1 MPTVTSTEIEIGCFS
16 KNDLF
21 PEKIVSQFIAIEA
34 APTHS
39 NKKVFWAN
47 VPVTSIENIVAI
59 DE

>member
-1 MPTVTSTEIEIGCFS
+1 MPTVTSTEIEIECFS

-21 PEKIVSQFIAIEA
+21 PEKIVSQSIAIEV
-34 APTHS
+34 PTHS